1 MNTAAQESTLRTDSA
16 VTEPHQGLVL
26 PRIPDAIYD
35 EDHEG
40 LLPLTL
46 LGKPLRVEFE
56 GWLAIRPGH
65 TCQLL
70 LDDVLIGELKT
81 ITTENPGEPLVLEVP
96 AEYLVEGVFAVAYRA
111 TNTYNNVYED
121 SATVRLE
128 IVTTAPGLPKLA
140 PMKFADEIECGLTS
154 AELTRLGEQLVAEV
168 GSYAGIYQLDQ
179 IKTFWG
185 DIEGPGAV
193 VSKTATGLERI
204 YITYSRAFLLS
215 LGEFDGQVTYT
226 VTDRAGNVSEPSL
239 GTHIQLL
246 LNDVPECAKQPVTAD
261 SISPARSSSQVVD
274 ITVRVQST
282 VSTQPK

>member
-1 MNTAAQESTLRTDSA
+1 MNTASQQSTLEINSSA
-16 VTEPHQGLVL
+16 PETYQGMIP
-26 PRIPDAIYD
+26 PRIPAAIYD

-40 LLPLTL
+40 LLPLTQ
-46 LGKPLRVEFE
+46 LGKPLRVEFG
-56 GWLAIRPGH
+56 GWPAIYPGH

-70 LDDVLIGELKT
+70 WNDVLIGEVKT
-81 ITTENPGEPLVLEVP
+81 ITTENAGDPLFLDIP

-111 TNTYNNVYED
+111 INTNNGVHAD
-121 SATVRLE
+121 STTVRLE

-140 PMKFADEIECGLTS
+140 PMKFPEEIECGLTS
-154 AELTRLGEQLVAEV
+154 AELTRLGDQLVAEV

-179 IKTFWG
+179 IRTFWG

-239 GTHIQLL
+239 GTHVQLL
-246 LNDVPECAKQPVTAD
+246 LNDAPECAKQPVTVD